1 MCYKQTNKETNKQTI
16 ISAVTTTFSFAE
28 NLALFRLTDS
38 KYPFNGY
45 TGSEKAVDGKR
56 KSLSYSGGECFISA
70 NSRTYAIWNV
80 DLSYPRGIERIVI
93 YYRTDNFIWGWFFFN
108 KKVNTIKIL
117 G

>member
-1 MCYKQTNKETNKQTI
+1 M
-16 ISAVTTTFSFAE
+16 SSFAE

-56 KSLSYSGGECFISA
+56 KSLSYTGGECFISA

-93 YYRTDNFIWGWFFFN
+93 YYRTDNFMWGWCFF
-108 KKVNTIKIL
+108 KIKRSTRL
-117 G
+117 KY